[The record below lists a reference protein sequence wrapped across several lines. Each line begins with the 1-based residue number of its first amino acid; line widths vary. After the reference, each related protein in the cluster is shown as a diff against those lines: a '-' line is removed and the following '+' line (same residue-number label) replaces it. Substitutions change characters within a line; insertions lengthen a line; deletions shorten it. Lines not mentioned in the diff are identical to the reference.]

1 MRKYLP
7 VIVAGILIAYLIL
20 IFYLSSIPGAE
31 ITVETPDYILHGL
44 AFGGLSFLLTIFFL
58 FYLKLNFSIFF
69 SLFFTLLYGLSDEA
83 HQSFVPGRTPDWKDV
98 AADLFG
104 AIIAQICL
112 FILIHL
118 YSLWKS
124 KRRKNLK

>member
-1 MRKYLP
+1 MKKYLP
-7 VIVAGILIAYLIL
+7 AIVAVLLIGYLFL
-20 IFYLSSIPGAE
+20 IFYLSSIPGSE

-58 FYLKLNFSIFF
+58 FYLKLNYSIFL

-83 HQSFVPGRTPDWKDV
+83 HQFFVPGRTPDLRDV
-98 AADLFG
+98 VADFLG
-104 AIIAQICL
+104 AVIVQICL

-118 YSLWKS
+118 YFLWNS
-124 KRRKNLK
+124 KRRKAQK